1 MDNLI
6 QDIYNL
12 AETKSHP
19 ARVPAEQIFKD
30 FGSNMETIMREWL
43 YPKDF
48 SGGTLR
54 MSNIGQPDRKL
65 WYKHRRKEYKGERLR
80 ANTLIKFLYGHLIEE
95 MILALVKLSG
105 HDVTDEQKRVELEGI
120 KGSMDCKI
128 DGILCDVKSTSTY
141 GFKKFKEGRLEYDDP
156 FGYIDQLSGYGQA
169 EGVDEAM
176 FLAMDKQNGH
186 LTTTKIDLIDKD
198 VVKRIKHVKEM
209 IEVDT
214 IPEPCYELVAD
225 GKSGNMKL
233 PVGCSYC
240 EFKKHCYPDIRVF
253 AYSSGPRF
261 LAVVNKE
268 PNVMEIRNYE

>member
-1 MDNLI
+1 
-6 QDIYNL
+6 
-12 AETKSHP
+12 
-19 ARVPAEQIFKD
+19 
-30 FGSNMETIMREWL
+30 
-43 YPKDF
+43 
-48 SGGTLR
+48 
-54 MSNIGQPDRKL
+54 
-65 WYKHRRKEYKGERLR
+65 
-80 ANTLIKFLYGHLIEE
+80 
-95 MILALVKLSG
+95 
-105 HDVTDEQKRVELEGI
+105 
-120 KGSMDCKI
+120 
-128 DGILCDVKSTSTY
+128 
-141 GFKKFKEGRLEYDDP
+141 
-156 FGYIDQLSGYGQA
+156 
-169 EGVDEAM
+169 M

-240 EFKKHCYPDIRVF
+240 EFKKHCYPDMRVF
-253 AYSSGPRF
+253 AYSNGPRF